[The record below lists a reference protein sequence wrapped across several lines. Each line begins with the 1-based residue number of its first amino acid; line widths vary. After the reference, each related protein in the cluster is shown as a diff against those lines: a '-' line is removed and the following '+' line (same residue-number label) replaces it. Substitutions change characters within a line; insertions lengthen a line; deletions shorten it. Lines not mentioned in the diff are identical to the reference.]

1 MAAHGLKAG
10 VHREVAKG
18 RAAEELIGQARSL
31 KPQLAA
37 LKRSAQ
43 RYHRLLSPE
52 VSAAE
57 IEVLSTPEADLLGSL
72 EILVNSEIEPVLR
85 KLDEVEALLVPA
97 PRSARKVRPRHTK
110 KAKPRRRTGT
120 RG

>member
-10 VHREVAKG
+10 VRREVAKG

-57 IEVLSTPEADLLGSL
+57 IEVLSTPEANLLGVL
-72 EILVNSEIEPVLR
+72 EILVNSEIEPVVR
-85 KLDEVEALLVPA
+85 KLDEVEALMVPS
-97 PRSARKVRPRHTK
+97 PRSARKVRRRK
-110 KAKPRRRTGT
+110 QKAKPRRRTGT